1 MSLCASGTPCST
13 PRWLPFAIA
22 ASAASAAASAA
33 SASIAMNALRRGC
46 HWAILSRQD
55 CVASRE
61 EMRFSAIAF
70 ATDVS
75 DIKAGSVFIAQPFY
89 WRSWYLLDDDKR
101 RGFQIERQR
110 AGDRCKPFERRANR
124 VGDTLCNL
132 TAHGHAG
139 NVSTRLDL
147 FRRRS
152 RHAASAPFTGARL
165 WPEPGIAI

>member
-1 MSLCASGTPCST
+1 MSLCASGTPCRT
-13 PRWLPFAIA
+13 PRWLPFASA

-75 DIKAGSVFIAQPFY
+75 DIKAGSAFIAQPFLGG
-89 WRSWYLLDDDKR
+89 LLDDDKR

-110 AGDRCKPFERRANR
+110 AGDRCKPFERRAN
-124 VGDTLCNL
+124 
-132 TAHGHAG
+132 
-139 NVSTRLDL
+139 
-147 FRRRS
+147 
-152 RHAASAPFTGARL
+152 
-165 WPEPGIAI
+165 

>member
-1 MSLCASGTPCST
+1 MSLCASGTPCRT
-13 PRWLPFAIA
+13 PRWLPFASA

-75 DIKAGSVFIAQPFY
+75 DIKAGSAFIAQPFLGG
-89 WRSWYLLDDDKR
+89 LLDDDKR

-110 AGDRCKPFERRANR
+110 ARDRCK
-124 VGDTLCNL
+124 
-132 TAHGHAG
+132 
-139 NVSTRLDL
+139 
-147 FRRRS
+147 
-152 RHAASAPFTGARL
+152 
-165 WPEPGIAI
+165 